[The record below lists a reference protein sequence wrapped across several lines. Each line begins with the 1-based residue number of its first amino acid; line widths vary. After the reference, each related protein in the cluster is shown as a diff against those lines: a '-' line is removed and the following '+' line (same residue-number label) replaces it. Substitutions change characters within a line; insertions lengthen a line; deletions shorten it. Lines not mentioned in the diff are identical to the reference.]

1 MAEDSGTPITRNKV
15 SDERAEAIR
24 SAVRAANSMP
34 TPDRAAR
41 LATPDDA
48 EAFHAFLSDPKVY
61 APIYTLP
68 RPLTVESV
76 RAFIMEHER
85 EREEGVGLM
94 FLNLNEM
101 DRIVG
106 YSDFSFWPQWAAG
119 ELGGAV
125 HPDMQSKGRGQLG
138 AAMSFAWMFDA
149 LGLDLIVETAALD
162 NVRTAKL
169 LDYLGFARKGEIT
182 STRPDGTTRA
192 SLVWEITRDEWAAKH
207 QNLSR

>member
-1 MAEDSGTPITRNKV
+1 MADDTGTPVTRNEV
-15 SDERAEAIR
+15 SAEKAEAIR
-24 SAVRAANSMP
+24 QAVRAARSMP

-41 LATPDDA
+41 LATVADA

-68 RPLTVESV
+68 RPLTVASV
-76 RAFIMEHER
+76 RAFIEDHER

-94 FLNLNEM
+94 FLNLDN
-101 DRIVG
+101 DGRIVG

-125 HPDMQSKGRGQLG
+125 HPDMQSKGRGQMG
-138 AAMSFAWMFDA
+138 AGMSFAWMFDA

-192 SLVWEITRDEWAAKH
+192 SLVWEITKEEWRQKH
-207 QNLSR
+207 TPPSP

>member
-1 MAEDSGTPITRNKV
+1 MADDSGTPITRNSV
-15 SDERAEAIR
+15 SDATAEAIR
-24 SAVRAANSMP
+24 QAVRAADSMP
-34 TPDRAAR
+34 TPERAAR

-48 EAFHAFLSDPKVY
+48 EAFLAFLSDPKVF

-68 RPLTVESV
+68 RPLTVDSV
-76 RAFIMEHER
+76 QAFIEAHER
-85 EREEGVGLM
+85 ERQEGVGLM
-94 FLNLNEM
+94 FLNLDEA

-125 HPDMQSKGRGQLG
+125 HPDMQSKGRGQMG
-138 AAMSFAWMFDA
+138 AAMSFAWMFDT

-169 LDYLGFARKGEIT
+169 LDYLGFKRKGEIT

-192 SLVWEITRDEWAAKH
+192 SLVWEITREEWGSKH
-207 QNLSR
+207 TPPSC